1 MKLLRDETFQGY
13 IVVVLLAIA
22 AVALPVLVLWPEVP

>member
-13 IVVVLLAIA
+13 VVAVLLAIA
-22 AVALPVLVLWPEVP
+22 AVALPVLLFWLS

>member
-13 IVVVLLAIA
+13 IVAVLLAIA
-22 AVALPVLVLWPEVP
+22 AVALPVLLFWPAM

>member
-13 IVVVLLAIA
+13 IVTVLLAIA
-22 AVALPVLVLWPEVP
+22 AVSLPVLLFWPA